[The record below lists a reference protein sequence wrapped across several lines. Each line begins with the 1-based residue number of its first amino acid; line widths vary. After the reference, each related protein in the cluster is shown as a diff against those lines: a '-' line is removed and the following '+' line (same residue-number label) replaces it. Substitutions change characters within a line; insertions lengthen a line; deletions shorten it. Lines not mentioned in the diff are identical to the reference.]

1 MKFPCHLS
9 DLFGN
14 DINCIMKKL
23 FSLEK
28 LTQGIRLSVSR
39 YPIAIIFAAIAA
51 VLLIFITQG
60 KGENSEAYLPYIFG
74 CCLGISLFF
83 SIHTT
88 AEHKNWSGPIK
99 GSMLLVGLGLIWLM
113 VNDINNQINSG
124 TDESLAI
131 QIFGYA
137 LLSHLLVAFLPFIGN
152 FKINAF
158 WQYNKSLFIRA
169 FTTVLYTGVLF
180 AGISGAILAVTELF
194 DVDFGAKIYA
204 YLWFIMAL
212 PMSVII
218 FCAGVPTDIDELE
231 SSTDLPNGLR
241 IFVQFILIPLVV
253 LYLLILYAYMGK
265 IIVQWSLPQGW
276 VTILI
281 MVFSVLGMLAMLLVH
296 PYQHQKE
303 NSWVKWYT
311 KGYYVAL
318 IPLLIL
324 QYVAIFTRIGDYG
337 FTAPRWAVLAIT
349 VWLTWIT
356 IYNVFFKGRNIVL
369 IPLTLFITAFLFL
382 LGPLSHKSISISSQ
396 TAKINRLL
404 TELKMV
410 KNGKLLVYKDNP
422 QTDSLMGEL
431 YSATRYLSR
440 NYQKTGLE
448 PYLHYP
454 TEAEIQKEF
463 TSNNVVTA
471 ELAPDTAATV
481 APVTVAQTKGTPH
494 VNESQALVES
504 AKKDSTVPDTVSAQN
519 MPVGEDINRERNLD
533 KYERRQ
539 AIRQILSNDLEKF
552 NIHSYD
558 NYRETATSTWF
569 EIESQVPQN
578 QIPAGNWTHYY
589 PMNEIYINENGY
601 ETTISSHSDL
611 VKIKRSDEAASGA
624 GVSNLILIVN
634 GEEIEIPIQN
644 AVTSAVVNR
653 MRSGESN
660 PQKLPNN
667 KLRFPF
673 KKNGKEGILLIQKIN
688 FEVAETTGVNPKNY
702 KMYTI
707 TGCIFMK

>member
-1 MKFPCHLS
+1 
-9 DLFGN
+9 
-14 DINCIMKKL
+14 MKKL

-28 LTQGIRLSVSR
+28 LTQGIRLSLTK
-39 YPIAIIFAAIAA
+39 YPISILFASIAAI
-51 VLLIFITQG
+51 LLINITAAEG
-60 KGENSEAYLPYIFG
+60 NDMEDLIPYIIG
-74 CCLGISLFF
+74 CAMGISLFF
-83 SIHTT
+83 AIHTSLENKT
-88 AEHKNWSGPIK
+88 GPGYVK
-99 GSMLLVGLGLIWLM
+99 GLVMVMGLGILWLI
-113 VNDINNQINSG
+113 VSDIKNQMDSG
-124 TDESLAI
+124 SDQSQAI
-131 QIFGYA
+131 QIFGYG
-137 LLSHLLVAFLPFIGN
+137 LLTHLVVAFLPFIGN

-180 AGISGAILAVTELF
+180 AGISGAILAITQLF
-194 DVDFGAKIYA
+194 DVDFGSKIYA

-212 PMSVII
+212 PMSVIV
-218 FCAGVPTDIDELE
+218 FCAGVPTDINELE
-231 SSTDLPNGLR
+231 SSTDLPKGLR

-318 IPLLIL
+318 LPLLIL

-356 IYNVFFKGRNIVL
+356 LYNVFFKGRNIVL

-422 QTDSLMGEL
+422 KTDSLMGEL
-431 YSATRYLSR
+431 YSATRYLNR

-448 PYLHYP
+448 PYLKYP
-454 TEAEIQKEF
+454 TEAEIQKQTYIEKAS
-463 TSNNVVTA
+463 TS
-471 ELAPDTAATV
+471 P
-481 APVTVAQTKGTPH
+481 
-494 VNESQALVES
+494 SS
-504 AKKDSTVPDTVSAQN
+504 A
-519 MPVGEDINRERNLD
+519 NRNRIMD
-533 KYERRQ
+533 RYDRRQ
-539 AIRQILSNDLEKF
+539 AIREILSNDLEKF

-558 NYRETATSTWF
+558 SDRETATSTWF
-569 EIESQVPQN
+569 EIESQIPQN

-589 PMNEIYINENGY
+589 PIEDIYMNEDY
-601 ETTISSHSDL
+601 ESTVSSRPDFI
-611 VKIKRSDEAASGA
+611 KIKRNKGA
-624 GVSNLILIVN
+624 TNGDVGSNVTLIVN
-634 GEEIEIPIQN
+634 GEEIEIPIQTALASDLKN
-644 AVTSAVVNR
+644 RRPSAEFNILKV
-653 MRSGESN
+653 
-660 PQKLPNN
+660 PNN
-667 KLRFPF
+667 KLLFPF
-673 KKNGKEGILLIQKIN
+673 KKNGQEGIFVVEKIN
-688 FEVAETTGVNPKNY
+688 YDVFETNGANPNNLKIDR
-702 KMYTI
+702 I

>member
-1 MKFPCHLS
+1 
-9 DLFGN
+9 
-14 DINCIMKKL
+14 MKKL

-28 LTQGIRLSVSR
+28 LTQGIRLSLTK
-39 YPIAIIFAAIAA
+39 YPISILFAAIAA
-51 VLLIFITQG
+51 MLLINITAA
-60 KGENSEAYLPYIFG
+60 KWNDMEDLFAYIIG
-74 CCLGISLFF
+74 CAMGISLFF
-83 SIHTT
+83 AIHT
-88 AEHKNWSGPIK
+88 ALQNKPWPGYVK
-99 GSMLLVGLGLIWLM
+99 GLVMVMGLGILWLI
-113 VNDINNQINSG
+113 VSDIKNQMDSG
-124 TDESLAI
+124 SDQSQAI
-131 QIFGYA
+131 QIFGYG
-137 LLSHLLVAFLPFIGN
+137 LLTHLVVAFLPFIGN

-180 AGISGAILAVTELF
+180 AGISGAILAITQLF
-194 DVDFGAKIYA
+194 DVDFGSKIYA
-204 YLWFIMAL
+204 YLWYIMAL

-218 FCAGVPTDIDELE
+218 FCAGVPTDINELE
-231 SSTDLPNGLR
+231 SSTDLPKGLR

-318 IPLLIL
+318 LPLLIL

-356 IYNVFFKGRNIVL
+356 LYNVFFKGRNIVL

-404 TELKMV
+404 TELNLV

-422 QTDSLMGEL
+422 KTDSLMGEL
-431 YSATRYLSR
+431 YSATRYLNR

-448 PYLHYP
+448 PYLKYP
-454 TEAEIQKEF
+454 TEAEIQKQTYIEKAS
-463 TSNNVVTA
+463 TS
-471 ELAPDTAATV
+471 
-481 APVTVAQTKGTPH
+481 
-494 VNESQALVES
+494 
-504 AKKDSTVPDTVSAQN
+504 
-519 MPVGEDINRERNLD
+519 LD
-533 KYERRQ
+533 KKRSQIMDKIDRRQ
-539 AIRQILSNDLEKF
+539 VIREILSNDLEKF

-558 NYRETATSTWF
+558 SDRETATSTWF
-569 EIESQVPQN
+569 EIESQIPQN
-578 QIPAGNWTHYY
+578 LIPAGNWTHYY
-589 PMNEIYINENGY
+589 PIEDIYMNEDY
-601 ETTISSHSDL
+601 ESTVSSRPDFI
-611 VKIKRSDEAASGA
+611 KIKRNKGA
-624 GVSNLILIVN
+624 TNGDLGSNVTLIVN

-644 AVTSAVVNR
+644 ALASDLKNR
-653 MRSGESN
+653 MRSAEFN
-660 PQKLPNN
+660 ILKVPNN
-667 KLRFPF
+667 KLLFPF
-673 KKNGKEGILLIQKIN
+673 KRNGQEGIFVVEKIN
-688 FEVAETTGVNPKNY
+688 YDVFETNGANPNNLKIDR
-702 KMYTI
+702 I

>member
-1 MKFPCHLS
+1 
-9 DLFGN
+9 
-14 DINCIMKKL
+14 MKKL

-28 LTQGIRLSVSR
+28 LTLGIRLSLTK
-39 YPIAIIFAAIAA
+39 YPISILFAAIAA
-51 VLLIFITQG
+51 MLLINITAA
-60 KGENSEAYLPYIFG
+60 KVIDMEDLFAYIIG
-74 CCLGISLFF
+74 CSMGISLFF
-83 SIHTT
+83 AIHTALENNT
-88 AEHKNWSGPIK
+88 WPGYAK
-99 GSMLLVGLGLIWLM
+99 GLVMLLGLGVLWLI
-113 VNDINNQINSG
+113 VTDIKNQMDFA
-124 TDESLAI
+124 TDESQAI
-131 QIFGYA
+131 QIFGYG
-137 LLSHLLVAFLPFIGN
+137 LLTHLVVAFLPFIGN

-180 AGISGAILAVTELF
+180 AGISGAILAITQLF
-194 DVDFGAKIYA
+194 DVDFGSKIYA
-204 YLWFIMAL
+204 YLWYIMAL

-218 FCAGVPTDIDELE
+218 FCAGVPTDINELE
-231 SSTDLPNGLR
+231 SSTDLPKGLR

-265 IIVQWSLPQGW
+265 IIIQWSLPQGW

-303 NSWVKWYT
+303 NGWVKWYT

-318 IPLLIL
+318 LPLLTL

-356 IYNVFFKGRNIVL
+356 LYNVFFRGRNIVL

-404 TELKMV
+404 TELNLV

-422 QTDSLMGEL
+422 KTDSLMGEL
-431 YSATRYLSR
+431 YSATRYLNR

-448 PYLHYP
+448 PYLKYP
-454 TEAEIQKEF
+454 TEAEIQKQTYIEKAS
-463 TSNNVVTA
+463 TS
-471 ELAPDTAATV
+471 
-481 APVTVAQTKGTPH
+481 
-494 VNESQALVES
+494 
-504 AKKDSTVPDTVSAQN
+504 
-519 MPVGEDINRERNLD
+519 LD
-533 KYERRQ
+533 KKRSQIMDKIDRRQ
-539 AIRQILSNDLEKF
+539 AIREILSNDLEKF

-558 NYRETATSTWF
+558 SDRETATSTWF
-569 EIESQVPQN
+569 EIESQIPQN
-578 QIPAGNWTHYY
+578 LIPAGNWTHYY
-589 PMNEIYINENGY
+589 PIEDIFMNEDYEN
-601 ETTISSHSDL
+601 TVSSRPDFI
-611 VKIKRSDEAASGA
+611 KIKRNKGA
-624 GVSNLILIVN
+624 TNGDVGSNVTLIVN

-644 AVTSAVVNR
+644 ALASDLKNR
-653 MRSGESN
+653 MRSAEFN
-660 PQKLPNN
+660 ILKVPNN
-667 KLRFPF
+667 KLLFPF
-673 KKNGKEGILLIQKIN
+673 KRNGQEGIFVVEKIN
-688 FEVAETTGVNPKNY
+688 YDVFETNGANPNNLKIDR
-702 KMYTI
+702 I

>member
-1 MKFPCHLS
+1 
-9 DLFGN
+9 
-14 DINCIMKKL
+14 MKKL

-28 LTQGIRLSVSR
+28 LTQGIRLSLTK
-39 YPIAIIFAAIAA
+39 YPISILFAALAA
-51 VLLIFITQG
+51 FLLIVVTAEDG
-60 KGENSEAYLPYIFG
+60 DGLEYLSPYIIG
-74 CCLGISLFF
+74 CSMGISLFF
-83 SIHTT
+83 AIHTALENKT
-88 AEHKNWSGPIK
+88 WPGYVK
-99 GSMLLVGLGLIWLM
+99 GLVMVMGLGILWLI
-113 VNDINNQINSG
+113 VSDIKNQMDSG
-124 TDESLAI
+124 SDQSKAI
-131 QIFGYA
+131 QIFGYG
-137 LLSHLLVAFLPFIGN
+137 LLTHLVVAFLPFIGN

-180 AGISGAILAVTELF
+180 AGISGAILAITQLF
-194 DVDFGAKIYA
+194 DVDFGSKIYA
-204 YLWFIMAL
+204 YLWYIMAL

-218 FCAGVPTDIDELE
+218 FCAGVPTDINELE
-231 SSTDLPNGLR
+231 SSTDLPKGLR

-318 IPLLIL
+318 LPLLIL

-356 IYNVFFKGRNIVL
+356 LYNVFFKGRNIVL

-404 TELKMV
+404 TELKLV

-422 QTDSLMGEL
+422 KTDSLMGEL
-431 YSATRYLSR
+431 YSATRYLNR

-448 PYLHYP
+448 PYLKYP
-454 TEAEIQKEF
+454 TEAEIQKQTYIEKAS
-463 TSNNVVTA
+463 TS
-471 ELAPDTAATV
+471 P
-481 APVTVAQTKGTPH
+481 
-494 VNESQALVES
+494 S
-504 AKKDSTVPDTVSAQN
+504 ST
-519 MPVGEDINRERNLD
+519 NRNRIMD
-533 KYERRQ
+533 RYDRRQ
-539 AIRQILSNDLEKF
+539 AIRQILSDDLEKF

-558 NYRETATSTWF
+558 SDRETATSTWF
-569 EIESQVPQN
+569 EIESQIPQN

-589 PMNEIYINENGY
+589 PIEDIYMNEDY
-601 ETTISSHSDL
+601 ESTVSSRPDFI
-611 VKIKRSDEAASGA
+611 KIKRNKGA
-624 GVSNLILIVN
+624 TNGDVGSNVTLIVN

-644 AVTSAVVNR
+644 ALASDLKNR
-653 MRSGESN
+653 MRSAEFN
-660 PQKLPNN
+660 ILKVPNDKL
-667 KLRFPF
+667 LFPF
-673 KKNGKEGILLIQKIN
+673 KKNGQEGIFVVEKIN
-688 FEVAETTGVNPKNY
+688 YDVFETNGANPNNLKIDR
-702 KMYTI
+702 I

>member
-1 MKFPCHLS
+1 
-9 DLFGN
+9 
-14 DINCIMKKL
+14 MKKL

-28 LTQGIRLSVSR
+28 LTLGIRLSLTK
-39 YPIAIIFAAIAA
+39 YPISILFAALAA
-51 VLLIFITQG
+51 FLLIVVTAEDG
-60 KGENSEAYLPYIFG
+60 DGLEYLSPYIIG
-74 CCLGISLFF
+74 CSMGISLFF
-83 SIHTT
+83 AIHTALENKT
-88 AEHKNWSGPIK
+88 WPGYVK
-99 GSMLLVGLGLIWLM
+99 GLVMVMGLGILWLI
-113 VNDINNQINSG
+113 VSDIKNQMDSG
-124 TDESLAI
+124 SDQSQAI
-131 QIFGYA
+131 QIFGYG
-137 LLSHLLVAFLPFIGN
+137 LLTHLVVAFLPFIGN

-180 AGISGAILAVTELF
+180 AGISGAILAITQLF
-194 DVDFGAKIYA
+194 DVDFGSKIYA
-204 YLWFIMAL
+204 YLWYIMAL

-218 FCAGVPTDIDELE
+218 FCAGVPTDINELE
-231 SSTDLPNGLR
+231 SSTDLPKGLR

-303 NSWVKWYT
+303 NGWVKWYT

-318 IPLLIL
+318 LPLLIL

-356 IYNVFFKGRNIVL
+356 LYNVFFKGRNIVL

-404 TELKMV
+404 TELNLV

-422 QTDSLMGEL
+422 KTDSLMGEL
-431 YSATRYLSR
+431 YSATRYLNR

-448 PYLHYP
+448 PYLKYP
-454 TEAEIQKEF
+454 TEAEIQKQTYIEKAS
-463 TSNNVVTA
+463 TS
-471 ELAPDTAATV
+471 
-481 APVTVAQTKGTPH
+481 
-494 VNESQALVES
+494 
-504 AKKDSTVPDTVSAQN
+504 
-519 MPVGEDINRERNLD
+519 LD
-533 KYERRQ
+533 KKRSQIMDKIDRRQ
-539 AIRQILSNDLEKF
+539 AIRQILSDDLEKF

-558 NYRETATSTWF
+558 SDRETATSTWF
-569 EIESQVPQN
+569 EIESQIPQN

-589 PMNEIYINENGY
+589 RMEELNINENNY
-601 ETTISSHSDL
+601 ETTVSSHSDL
-611 VKIKRSDEAASGA
+611 IKIKRNEGATSG
-624 GVSNLILIVN
+624 GLGSNVTLLVN

-644 AVTSAVVNR
+644 ALGSDLKKGSDPEEFSTR
-653 MRSGESN
+653 
-660 PQKLPNN
+660 KIPNN
-667 KLRFPF
+667 KLLFPF
-673 KKNGKEGILLIQKIN
+673 KKNGQEGIFVVEKIN
-688 FEVAETTGVNPKNY
+688 YDVLETNGANPNNLKIDR
-702 KMYTI
+702 I

>member
-1 MKFPCHLS
+1 
-9 DLFGN
+9 
-14 DINCIMKKL
+14 MKKL

-28 LTQGIRLSVSR
+28 LTQGIRLSLTK
-39 YPIAIIFAAIAA
+39 YPISILFAAIAA
-51 VLLIFITQG
+51 MLLIVITAA
-60 KGENSEAYLPYIFG
+60 KWNDMEDLFAYIIG
-74 CCLGISLFF
+74 CAMGISLFF
-83 SIHTT
+83 AIHTSLENKT
-88 AEHKNWSGPIK
+88 WPGYVK
-99 GSMLLVGLGLIWLM
+99 GLVMVMGLGILWLI
-113 VNDINNQINSG
+113 VSDIKNQMDSG
-124 TDESLAI
+124 SDQSQAI
-131 QIFGYA
+131 QIFGYG
-137 LLSHLLVAFLPFIGN
+137 LLTHLVVAFLPFIGN

-180 AGISGAILAVTELF
+180 AGISGAILAITQLF
-194 DVDFGAKIYA
+194 DVDFGSKIYA
-204 YLWFIMAL
+204 YLWYIMAL

-218 FCAGVPTDIDELE
+218 FCAGVPTDINELE
-231 SSTDLPNGLR
+231 SSTDLPKGLR

-303 NSWVKWYT
+303 NGWVKWYT
-311 KGYYVAL
+311 KGYYIAL
-318 IPLLIL
+318 LPLLIL

-356 IYNVFFKGRNIVL
+356 LYNVFFKGRNIVL

-404 TELKMV
+404 TELKLV
-410 KNGKLLVYKDNP
+410 KTGKLLVYKDNP
-422 QTDSLMGEL
+422 KTDSLMGEL
-431 YSATRYLSR
+431 YSATRYLNR

-448 PYLHYP
+448 PYLKYP
-454 TEAEIQKEF
+454 TEAEIQKQTYIEKAS
-463 TSNNVVTA
+463 TS
-471 ELAPDTAATV
+471 P
-481 APVTVAQTKGTPH
+481 G
-494 VNESQALVES
+494 
-504 AKKDSTVPDTVSAQN
+504 ST
-519 MPVGEDINRERNLD
+519 NRNQIMDRYD
-533 KYERRQ
+533 RRQ
-539 AIRQILSNDLEKF
+539 DIRQILSDDLEKF

-558 NYRETATSTWF
+558 SDRETATSTWF
-569 EIESQVPQN
+569 EIESQIPQN
-578 QIPAGNWTHYY
+578 LIPAGNWTHYY
-589 PMNEIYINENGY
+589 PIEDIYMNEDY
-601 ETTISSHSDL
+601 ESTVSSRPDFI
-611 VKIKRSDEAASGA
+611 KIKRNKGA
-624 GVSNLILIVN
+624 TNGDVGSNVTLIVN

-644 AVTSAVVNR
+644 ALASDLKNR
-653 MRSGESN
+653 MRSAEFN
-660 PQKLPNN
+660 ILKVPNN

-673 KKNGKEGILLIQKIN
+673 KKNGQEGIFVVEKIN
-688 FEVAETTGVNPKNY
+688 YDVFETNGANPNNLQIDR
-702 KMYTI
+702 I

>member
-1 MKFPCHLS
+1 
-9 DLFGN
+9 
-14 DINCIMKKL
+14 MKKL

-28 LTQGIRLSVSR
+28 LTQGIRLSLTK
-39 YPIAIIFAAIAA
+39 YPISILFAAIAA
-51 VLLIFITQG
+51 MLLIVITKTEG
-60 KGENSEAYLPYIFG
+60 NAMEDLIPYIIG
-74 CCLGISLFF
+74 CAMGISLFF
-83 SIHTT
+83 AIHTALENKT
-88 AEHKNWSGPIK
+88 WPGYIK
-99 GSMLLVGLGLIWLM
+99 GLLMLLGLGILWLI
-113 VNDINNQINSG
+113 VTDIKNQMDFA
-124 TDESLAI
+124 TDESQAI
-131 QIFGYA
+131 QIFGYG
-137 LLSHLLVAFLPFIGN
+137 LLTHLVVAFLPFIGN

-180 AGISGAILAVTELF
+180 AGISGAILAITQLF
-194 DVDFGAKIYA
+194 DVDFGSKIYA

-212 PMSVII
+212 PMSVIV
-218 FCAGVPTDIDELE
+218 FCAGVPTDINELE
-231 SSTDLPNGLR
+231 SSTDLPKGLR

-318 IPLLIL
+318 LPLLIL

-356 IYNVFFKGRNIVL
+356 LYNVFFKGRNIVL

-396 TAKINRLL
+396 TVKINRLL

-422 QTDSLMGEL
+422 KTDSLMGEL
-431 YSATRYLSR
+431 YSATRYLNR

-448 PYLHYP
+448 PYLKYP
-454 TEAEIQKEF
+454 TEAEIQKQTYIEKAS
-463 TSNNVVTA
+463 TS
-471 ELAPDTAATV
+471 P
-481 APVTVAQTKGTPH
+481 
-494 VNESQALVES
+494 SS
-504 AKKDSTVPDTVSAQN
+504 A
-519 MPVGEDINRERNLD
+519 NRNRIMD
-533 KYERRQ
+533 RYDRRQ
-539 AIRQILSNDLEKF
+539 AIREILSNDLEKF

-558 NYRETATSTWF
+558 SDRETATSTWF
-569 EIESQVPQN
+569 EIESQIPQN

-589 PMNEIYINENGY
+589 PIEDIYINEDY
-601 ETTISSHSDL
+601 ESTVSSRPDFI
-611 VKIKRSDEAASGA
+611 KIKRNKGA
-624 GVSNLILIVN
+624 TNGDVGSNVTLIVN

-644 AVTSAVVNR
+644 ALASDLKNRRPSAEFNILKV
-653 MRSGESN
+653 
-660 PQKLPNN
+660 PNN
-667 KLRFPF
+667 KLLFPF
-673 KKNGKEGILLIQKIN
+673 KKNGQEGIFVVEKIN
-688 FEVAETTGVNPKNY
+688 YDVFETNGANPNNLKIDR
-702 KMYTI
+702 I

>member
-1 MKFPCHLS
+1 
-9 DLFGN
+9 
-14 DINCIMKKL
+14 MKKL

-28 LTQGIRLSVSR
+28 LTQGIRLSLTK
-39 YPIAIIFAAIAA
+39 YPISILFAAIAA
-51 VLLIFITQG
+51 FLLIVVTAEDG
-60 KGENSEAYLPYIFG
+60 DGLEYLSPYIIG
-74 CCLGISLFF
+74 CSMGISLFF
-83 SIHTT
+83 AIHTALENNT
-88 AEHKNWSGPIK
+88 WPGYAK
-99 GSMLLVGLGLIWLM
+99 GLVMLLGLGVLWLI
-113 VNDINNQINSG
+113 VTDIKNQMDFA
-124 TDESLAI
+124 TDESQAI
-131 QIFGYA
+131 QIFGYG
-137 LLSHLLVAFLPFIGN
+137 LLTHLVVAFLPFIGN

-180 AGISGAILAVTELF
+180 AGLSGAILAITQLF
-194 DVDFGAKIYA
+194 DVDFGSKIYA
-204 YLWFIMAL
+204 YLWYIMAL

-218 FCAGVPTDIDELE
+218 FCAGVPTDINELE
-231 SSTDLPNGLR
+231 SSTDLPKGLR

-265 IIVQWSLPQGW
+265 IIIQWSLPQGW

-296 PYQHQKE
+296 PYQNQKE

-318 IPLLIL
+318 LPLLIL

-356 IYNVFFKGRNIVL
+356 LYNVFFKGRNIVL

-404 TELKMV
+404 TELKLV

-422 QTDSLMGEL
+422 KTDSLMGEL
-431 YSATRYLSR
+431 YSATRYLNR

-448 PYLHYP
+448 PYLKYP
-454 TEAEIQKEF
+454 TEAEIQKQTYIEKAS
-463 TSNNVVTA
+463 TS
-471 ELAPDTAATV
+471 LD
-481 APVTVAQTKGTPH
+481 KKR
-494 VNESQALVES
+494 SQIMD
-504 AKKDSTVPDTVSAQN
+504 K
-519 MPVGEDINRERNLD
+519 INR
-533 KYERRQ
+533 RQ
-539 AIRQILSNDLEKF
+539 DIREILSNDLEKF

-558 NYRETATSTWF
+558 SDRETATSTWF
-569 EIESQVPQN
+569 EIESQIPQN
-578 QIPAGNWTHYY
+578 LIPAGNWTHYY
-589 PMNEIYINENGY
+589 PIEDIYMNEDY
-601 ETTISSHSDL
+601 ESTVSSRPDFI
-611 VKIKRSDEAASGA
+611 KIKRNKGA
-624 GVSNLILIVN
+624 TNGDLGSNVTLIVN

-644 AVTSAVVNR
+644 ALASDLKNR
-653 MRSGESN
+653 MRSAEFN
-660 PQKLPNN
+660 ILKVPNN
-667 KLRFPF
+667 KLLFPF
-673 KKNGKEGILLIQKIN
+673 KRNGQEGIFVVEKIN
-688 FEVAETTGVNPKNY
+688 YDVFETNGANPNNLKIDR
-702 KMYTI
+702 I

>member
-1 MKFPCHLS
+1 
-9 DLFGN
+9 
-14 DINCIMKKL
+14 MKKL

-28 LTQGIRLSVSR
+28 LTQGIRLSLTK
-39 YPIAIIFAAIAA
+39 YPISILFAAIAA
-51 VLLIFITQG
+51 MLLIVITKTEG
-60 KGENSEAYLPYIFG
+60 NDMEDLVPCIIG
-74 CCLGISLFF
+74 CAMGISLFF
-83 SIHTT
+83 AIHTALENKT
-88 AEHKNWSGPIK
+88 WPGYVK
-99 GSMLLVGLGLIWLM
+99 GLVMVMGLGILWLI
-113 VNDINNQINSG
+113 VADIQNQMDSG
-124 TDESLAI
+124 SDQSQAI
-131 QIFGYA
+131 QIFGYG
-137 LLSHLLVAFLPFIGN
+137 LLTHLVVAFLPFIGN

-180 AGISGAILAVTELF
+180 AGISGAILAITQLF
-194 DVDFGAKIYA
+194 DVDFGSKIYA
-204 YLWFIMAL
+204 YLWYIMAL

-218 FCAGVPTDIDELE
+218 FCAGVPTDINELE
-231 SSTDLPNGLR
+231 SSTDLPKGLR

-303 NSWVKWYT
+303 NGWVKWYT

-318 IPLLIL
+318 LPLLIL

-356 IYNVFFKGRNIVL
+356 LYNVFFKGRNIVL

-396 TAKINRLL
+396 TVKINRLL

-422 QTDSLMGEL
+422 KTDSLMGEL
-431 YSATRYLSR
+431 YSATRYLNR

-448 PYLHYP
+448 PYLKYP
-454 TEAEIQKEF
+454 TEAEIQKQ
-463 TSNNVVTA
+463 TLIDLNY
-471 ELAPDTAATV
+471 AAT
-481 APVTVAQTKGTPH
+481 GTSE
-494 VNESQALVES
+494 ESR
-504 AKKDSTVPDTVSAQN
+504 K
-519 MPVGEDINRERNLD
+519 NRNRIMD
-533 KYERRQ
+533 RYDRRQ
-539 AIRQILSNDLEKF
+539 AIRQILSDDLEKF

-558 NYRETATSTWF
+558 SDQETATSTWI
-569 EIESQVPQN
+569 EVESQTPQN

-589 PMNEIYINENGY
+589 PIEDIIYLNEDY
-601 ETTISSHSDL
+601 ESTVSSRPDFI
-611 VKIKRSDEAASGA
+611 KIKRNEGATSG
-624 GVSNLILIVN
+624 GLGSNVTLLVN
-634 GEEIEIPIQN
+634 GVEIEIPIQN
-644 AVTSAVVNR
+644 ALGSDLKKG
-653 MRSGESN
+653 SGPEEFSTR
-660 PQKLPNN
+660 KVPND

-673 KKNGKEGILLIQKIN
+673 KKNGQEGIFVVEKIN
-688 FEVAETTGVNPKNY
+688 YDVLETNGANPNNLKIDR
-702 KMYTI
+702 I

>member
-1 MKFPCHLS
+1 
-9 DLFGN
+9 
-14 DINCIMKKL
+14 MKKL

-28 LTQGIRLSVSR
+28 LTQGIRLSLTK
-39 YPIAIIFAAIAA
+39 YPISILFAAIAA
-51 VLLIFITQG
+51 MLLIVITAAQG
-60 KGENSEAYLPYIFG
+60 NDMEDIFAYIIG
-74 CCLGISLFF
+74 CGMGISLFF
-83 SIHTT
+83 AIHTALENKT
-88 AEHKNWSGPIK
+88 WPGYVK
-99 GSMLLVGLGLIWLM
+99 GLVMVMGLGILWLI
-113 VNDINNQINSG
+113 VSDIKNQMDSG
-124 TDESLAI
+124 SDQSQAI
-131 QIFGYA
+131 QIFGYG
-137 LLSHLLVAFLPFIGN
+137 LLTHLVVAFLPFIGN

-180 AGISGAILAVTELF
+180 AGISGAILAITQLF
-194 DVDFGAKIYA
+194 DVDFGSKIYA

-218 FCAGVPTDIDELE
+218 FCAGVPTDINELE
-231 SSTDLPNGLR
+231 SSTDLPKGLR

-296 PYQHQKE
+296 PYQNQKE

-318 IPLLIL
+318 LPLMIL

-349 VWLTWIT
+349 FWLTWIT
-356 IYNVFFKGRNIVL
+356 LYNVFFKGRNIVL

-404 TELKMV
+404 TELKLV

-422 QTDSLMGEL
+422 KTDSLMGEL
-431 YSATRYLSR
+431 YSATRYLNR

-448 PYLHYP
+448 PYLKYP
-454 TEAEIQKEF
+454 TEAEIQKQTYIEKAS
-463 TSNNVVTA
+463 TS
-471 ELAPDTAATV
+471 P
-481 APVTVAQTKGTPH
+481 G
-494 VNESQALVES
+494 
-504 AKKDSTVPDTVSAQN
+504 ST
-519 MPVGEDINRERNLD
+519 NRNQIMDRYN
-533 KYERRQ
+533 RRQ
-539 AIRQILSNDLEKF
+539 DIRQILSDDLEKF

-558 NYRETATSTWF
+558 SDRETATSTWF
-569 EIESQVPQN
+569 EIESQIPQN
-578 QIPAGNWTHYY
+578 LIPAGNWTHYY
-589 PMNEIYINENGY
+589 PIEDIYMNEDY
-601 ETTISSHSDL
+601 ESTVSSRPDFI
-611 VKIKRSDEAASGA
+611 KIKRNKGA
-624 GVSNLILIVN
+624 TNGDVGSNVTLIVN

-644 AVTSAVVNR
+644 ALASDLKNR
-653 MRSGESN
+653 MRSAEFN
-660 PQKLPNN
+660 ILKVPNN
-667 KLRFPF
+667 KLLFPF
-673 KKNGKEGILLIQKIN
+673 KKNGQEGIFVVEKIN
-688 FEVAETTGVNPKNY
+688 YDVFETNGANPNNLKIDR
-702 KMYTI
+702 I

>member
-1 MKFPCHLS
+1 
-9 DLFGN
+9 
-14 DINCIMKKL
+14 MKKL

-28 LTQGIRLSVSR
+28 LTQGIRLSLTK
-39 YPIAIIFAAIAA
+39 YPISILFAAIAA
-51 VLLIFITQG
+51 MLLINITAAEG
-60 KGENSEAYLPYIFG
+60 NDMDDLFAYIIG
-74 CCLGISLFF
+74 CAMGISLFF
-83 SIHTT
+83 AIHTSLENKT
-88 AEHKNWSGPIK
+88 WPGYVK
-99 GSMLLVGLGLIWLM
+99 GLVMVMGLGILWLI
-113 VNDINNQINSG
+113 VSDIKNQMDSG
-124 TDESLAI
+124 SDQSQAI
-131 QIFGYA
+131 QIFGYG
-137 LLSHLLVAFLPFIGN
+137 LLTHLVVAFLPFIGN

-180 AGISGAILAVTELF
+180 AGISGAILAITQLF
-194 DVDFGAKIYA
+194 DVDFGSKIYA
-204 YLWFIMAL
+204 YLWYIMAL

-218 FCAGVPTDIDELE
+218 FCAGVPTDINELE
-231 SSTDLPNGLR
+231 SSTDLPKGLR

-303 NSWVKWYT
+303 NGWVKWYT

-318 IPLLIL
+318 LPLLIL

-356 IYNVFFKGRNIVL
+356 LYNVFFKGRNIVL

-404 TELKMV
+404 TELKLV

-422 QTDSLMGEL
+422 KTDSLMGEL
-431 YSATRYLSR
+431 YSATRYLNR

-448 PYLHYP
+448 PYLKYP
-454 TEAEIQKEF
+454 TEAEIQKQTYIEKAS
-463 TSNNVVTA
+463 TS
-471 ELAPDTAATV
+471 P
-481 APVTVAQTKGTPH
+481 G
-494 VNESQALVES
+494 
-504 AKKDSTVPDTVSAQN
+504 ST
-519 MPVGEDINRERNLD
+519 NRNQIMDRYD
-533 KYERRQ
+533 RRQ
-539 AIRQILSNDLEKF
+539 DIRQILSDDLEKF

-558 NYRETATSTWF
+558 SDRETATSTWF
-569 EIESQVPQN
+569 EIESQIPQN

-589 PMNEIYINENGY
+589 PIEDIYMNEDY
-601 ETTISSHSDL
+601 ESTVSSRPDFI
-611 VKIKRSDEAASGA
+611 KIKRNKGA
-624 GVSNLILIVN
+624 TNGDVGSNVTLIVN

-644 AVTSAVVNR
+644 ALASDLKNR
-653 MRSGESN
+653 MRSAEFN
-660 PQKLPNN
+660 ILKVPNN
-667 KLRFPF
+667 KLLFPF
-673 KKNGKEGILLIQKIN
+673 KKNGQEGIFVVEKIN
-688 FEVAETTGVNPKNY
+688 YDVFETNGANPNNLKIDR
-702 KMYTI
+702 I

>member
-1 MKFPCHLS
+1 
-9 DLFGN
+9 
-14 DINCIMKKL
+14 MKKL

-28 LTQGIRLSVSR
+28 LTEGIRLSLAK
-39 YPIAIIFAAIAA
+39 YPISILFAAIAA
-51 VLLIFITQG
+51 MLLITTFNAADQNDTEDLI
-60 KGENSEAYLPYIFG
+60 PYIIG
-74 CCLGISLFF
+74 CAMGISLFF
-83 SIHTT
+83 AIHTSLENKT
-88 AEHKNWSGPIK
+88 WPGYVK
-99 GSMLLVGLGLIWLM
+99 GLVMVMGLGILWLI
-113 VNDINNQINSG
+113 VADIKNQMDSG
-124 TDESLAI
+124 SDQSQAI
-131 QIFGYA
+131 QIFGYG
-137 LLSHLLVAFLPFIGN
+137 LLTHLVVAFLPFIGN

-169 FTTVLYTGVLF
+169 FTTVLYTGVLY
-180 AGISGAILAVTELF
+180 AGISGAILAISELF
-194 DVDFGAKIYA
+194 DVNFSSNIYA
-204 YLWFIMAL
+204 NLWFIMAL

-218 FCAGVPTDIDELE
+218 FCAGVPNDINELE
-231 SSTDLPNGLR
+231 SSTDLPKGLR

-318 IPLLIL
+318 LPLLIL

-356 IYNVFFKGRNIVL
+356 LYNVFFKGRNIVL
-369 IPLTLFITAFLFL
+369 IPLTLFITAFLYL

-404 TELKMV
+404 TELKLV

-422 QTDSLMGEL
+422 KTDSLMGEL
-431 YSATRYLSR
+431 YSATRYLNR

-448 PYLHYP
+448 PYLKYP
-454 TEAEIQKEF
+454 TEAEIQKQTYIDKASTGIGNMSRRGF
-463 TSNNVVTA
+463 T
-471 ELAPDTAATV
+471 E
-481 APVTVAQTKGTPH
+481 
-494 VNESQALVES
+494 
-504 AKKDSTVPDTVSAQN
+504 
-519 MPVGEDINRERNLD
+519 
-533 KYERRQ
+533 KYDQRQ
-539 AIRQILSNDLEKF
+539 AIRQILSDDLEKF

-558 NYRETATSTWF
+558 NGRVTATSAWI
-569 EIESQVPQN
+569 EIESQTPQN
-578 QIPAGNWTHYY
+578 QIPVGNWTHYFR
-589 PMNEIYINENGY
+589 MEDLYINENNY
-601 ETTISSHSDL
+601 ETTVSSHSDL
-611 VKIKRSDEAASGA
+611 IKIKRNEGATSG
-624 GVSNLILIVN
+624 GVGSNVTLIVN
-634 GEEIEIPIQN
+634 GVEIEIPIQN
-644 AVTSAVVNR
+644 ALGSDLKKG
-653 MRSGESN
+653 SGPEAFSTR
-660 PQKLPNN
+660 KVPND

-673 KKNGKEGILLIQKIN
+673 KKNGQEGILVIEKIN
-688 FEVAETTGVNPKNY
+688 YDGLEQSAANPNNY
-702 KMYTI
+702 QIVRI

>member
-1 MKFPCHLS
+1 
-9 DLFGN
+9 
-14 DINCIMKKL
+14 MKKL

-28 LTQGIRLSVSR
+28 LTLGIRLSLTK
-39 YPIAIIFAAIAA
+39 YPISILFAAIAA
-51 VLLIFITQG
+51 MLLINITAA
-60 KGENSEAYLPYIFG
+60 KVIDMEDLFAYIIG
-74 CCLGISLFF
+74 CAMGISLFF
-83 SIHTT
+83 AIHT
-88 AEHKNWSGPIK
+88 ALQNKPWPGYVK
-99 GSMLLVGLGLIWLM
+99 GLVMVMGLGILWLI
-113 VNDINNQINSG
+113 VSDIKNQMDSG
-124 TDESLAI
+124 SDQSQAI
-131 QIFGYA
+131 QIFGYG
-137 LLSHLLVAFLPFIGN
+137 LLTHLVVAFLPFIGN

-180 AGISGAILAVTELF
+180 AGISGAILAITQLF
-194 DVDFGAKIYA
+194 DVDFGSKIYA
-204 YLWFIMAL
+204 YLWYIMAL

-218 FCAGVPTDIDELE
+218 FCAGVPTDINELE
-231 SSTDLPNGLR
+231 SSTDLPKGLR

-318 IPLLIL
+318 LPLLIL

-356 IYNVFFKGRNIVL
+356 LYNVFFKGRNIVL
-369 IPLTLFITAFLFL
+369 IPLTLFITAFIFL

-404 TELKMV
+404 TELNLV

-422 QTDSLMGEL
+422 KTDSLMGEL
-431 YSATRYLSR
+431 YSATRYLNR

-448 PYLHYP
+448 PYLKYP
-454 TEAEIQKEF
+454 TEAEIQKQTYIEKAS
-463 TSNNVVTA
+463 TS
-471 ELAPDTAATV
+471 
-481 APVTVAQTKGTPH
+481 
-494 VNESQALVES
+494 
-504 AKKDSTVPDTVSAQN
+504 
-519 MPVGEDINRERNLD
+519 LD
-533 KYERRQ
+533 KKRSQIMDKIDRRQ
-539 AIRQILSNDLEKF
+539 DIREILSNDLEKF

-558 NYRETATSTWF
+558 SDRETATSTWF
-569 EIESQVPQN
+569 EIESQIPQN

-589 PMNEIYINENGY
+589 PIEDIYMNEDY
-601 ETTISSHSDL
+601 ESTVSSRPDFI
-611 VKIKRSDEAASGA
+611 KIKRNKGTTNGDLG
-624 GVSNLILIVN
+624 SNVTLIVN

-644 AVTSAVVNR
+644 ALASDLKNR
-653 MRSGESN
+653 MRSAEFN
-660 PQKLPNN
+660 ILKVPNN
-667 KLRFPF
+667 KLLFPF
-673 KKNGKEGILLIQKIN
+673 KRNGQEGIFVVEKIN
-688 FEVAETTGVNPKNY
+688 YDVFETNGANPNNLKIDR
-702 KMYTI
+702 I

>member
-1 MKFPCHLS
+1 
-9 DLFGN
+9 
-14 DINCIMKKL
+14 MKKL

-28 LTQGIRLSVSR
+28 LTQGIRLSLTK
-39 YPIAIIFAAIAA
+39 YPISILFAAIAA
-51 VLLIFITQG
+51 MLLIVITAADG
-60 KGENSEAYLPYIFG
+60 NDIEDLIPYIIG
-74 CCLGISLFF
+74 CAMGISLFF
-83 SIHTT
+83 AIHT
-88 AEHKNWSGPIK
+88 ALENKSWPGYVK
-99 GSMLLVGLGLIWLM
+99 GLVMVMGLGILWLIIS
-113 VNDINNQINSG
+113 DIKNQLDFA
-124 TDESLAI
+124 TDESQAI
-131 QIFGYA
+131 QIFGYG
-137 LLSHLLVAFLPFIGN
+137 LLTHLVVAFLPFIGN

-169 FTTVLYTGVLF
+169 YTTVLYTGVLF
-180 AGISGAILAVTELF
+180 AGLSGAILAITQLF
-194 DVDFGAKIYA
+194 DVDFGSKIYA

-218 FCAGVPTDIDELE
+218 FCAGVPTDINELE
-231 SSTDLPNGLR
+231 SSTDLPKGLR

-303 NSWVKWYT
+303 NGWVKWYT

-318 IPLLIL
+318 LPLLIL

-356 IYNVFFKGRNIVL
+356 LYNVFFKGRNIVL

-396 TAKINRLL
+396 TVKINRLL

-422 QTDSLMGEL
+422 KTDSLMGEL
-431 YSATRYLSR
+431 YSATRYLNR

-448 PYLHYP
+448 PYLKYP
-454 TEAEIQKEF
+454 TEAEIQKQTYIEKASTSVGNMNRRGF
-463 TSNNVVTA
+463 T
-471 ELAPDTAATV
+471 E
-481 APVTVAQTKGTPH
+481 
-494 VNESQALVES
+494 
-504 AKKDSTVPDTVSAQN
+504 
-519 MPVGEDINRERNLD
+519 
-533 KYERRQ
+533 KYDQRQ
-539 AIRQILSNDLEKF
+539 AIRQILSDDLEKF

-558 NYRETATSTWF
+558 SDRETATSTWF
-569 EIESQVPQN
+569 EIESQIPQSL
-578 QIPAGNWTHYY
+578 IPAGNWTHYY
-589 PMNEIYINENGY
+589 PIEDIYMNEDY
-601 ETTISSHSDL
+601 ESTVSSRPDFI
-611 VKIKRSDEAASGA
+611 KIKRNKGA
-624 GVSNLILIVN
+624 TNGDVGSNVTLIVN

-644 AVTSAVVNR
+644 ALASDLKNR
-653 MRSGESN
+653 MRSAEFN
-660 PQKLPNN
+660 ILKVPNN
-667 KLRFPF
+667 KLLFPF
-673 KKNGKEGILLIQKIN
+673 KKNGQEGIFVVEKIN
-688 FEVAETTGVNPKNY
+688 YDVFETNGANPNNLKIDR
-702 KMYTI
+702 I

>member
-1 MKFPCHLS
+1 
-9 DLFGN
+9 
-14 DINCIMKKL
+14 MKKL

-28 LTQGIRLSVSR
+28 LTQGIRLSLTK
-39 YPIAIIFAAIAA
+39 YPISILFAAIAA
-51 VLLIFITQG
+51 MLLIVITAAQG
-60 KGENSEAYLPYIFG
+60 NDMEDIFAYIIG
-74 CCLGISLFF
+74 CGMGISLFF
-83 SIHTT
+83 AIHTALENKT
-88 AEHKNWSGPIK
+88 WPGYVK
-99 GSMLLVGLGLIWLM
+99 GLVMVMGLGILWLI
-113 VNDINNQINSG
+113 VSDIKNQMDSG
-124 TDESLAI
+124 SDQSQAI
-131 QIFGYA
+131 QIFGYG
-137 LLSHLLVAFLPFIGN
+137 LLTHLVVAFLPFIGN

-180 AGISGAILAVTELF
+180 AGISGAILAITQLF
-194 DVDFGAKIYA
+194 DVDFGSKIYA

-218 FCAGVPTDIDELE
+218 FCAGVPTDINELE
-231 SSTDLPNGLR
+231 SSTDLPKGLR

-296 PYQHQKE
+296 PYQNQKE

-318 IPLLIL
+318 LPLLIL
-324 QYVAIFTRIGDYG
+324 QDVAIFTRIGDYG

-349 VWLTWIT
+349 FWLTWIT
-356 IYNVFFKGRNIVL
+356 LYNVFFKGRNIVL

-404 TELKMV
+404 TELKLV

-422 QTDSLMGEL
+422 KTDSLMGEL
-431 YSATRYLSR
+431 YSATRYLNR

-448 PYLHYP
+448 PYLKYP
-454 TEAEIQKEF
+454 TEAEIQKQTYIEKAS
-463 TSNNVVTA
+463 TS
-471 ELAPDTAATV
+471 P
-481 APVTVAQTKGTPH
+481 G
-494 VNESQALVES
+494 
-504 AKKDSTVPDTVSAQN
+504 ST
-519 MPVGEDINRERNLD
+519 NRNQIMDRYN
-533 KYERRQ
+533 RRQ
-539 AIRQILSNDLEKF
+539 DIRQILSDDLEKF

-558 NYRETATSTWF
+558 SDRETATSTWF
-569 EIESQVPQN
+569 EIESQIPQN
-578 QIPAGNWTHYY
+578 LIPAGNWTHYY
-589 PMNEIYINENGY
+589 PIEDIYMNEDY
-601 ETTISSHSDL
+601 ESTVSSRPDFI
-611 VKIKRSDEAASGA
+611 KIKRNKGA
-624 GVSNLILIVN
+624 TNGDVGSNVTLIVN

-644 AVTSAVVNR
+644 ALASDLKNR
-653 MRSGESN
+653 MRSAEFN
-660 PQKLPNN
+660 ILKVPNN
-667 KLRFPF
+667 KLLFPF
-673 KKNGKEGILLIQKIN
+673 KKNGQEGIFVVEKIN
-688 FEVAETTGVNPKNY
+688 YDVFETNGANPNNLKIDR
-702 KMYTI
+702 I

>member
-1 MKFPCHLS
+1 
-9 DLFGN
+9 
-14 DINCIMKKL
+14 MKKL

-28 LTQGIRLSVSR
+28 LTQGIRLSLTK
-39 YPIAIIFAAIAA
+39 YPISILFAAIAA
-51 VLLIFITQG
+51 MLLIVITKTEG
-60 KGENSEAYLPYIFG
+60 NVMEDLTPYIIG
-74 CCLGISLFF
+74 CAMGISLFF
-83 SIHTT
+83 AIHTSLENKT
-88 AEHKNWSGPIK
+88 WPGYVK
-99 GSMLLVGLGLIWLM
+99 GLVMVMGLGILWLI
-113 VNDINNQINSG
+113 VSDIKNQMDSG
-124 TDESLAI
+124 SDQSQAI
-131 QIFGYA
+131 QIFGYG
-137 LLSHLLVAFLPFIGN
+137 LLTHLVVAFLPFIGN

-180 AGISGAILAVTELF
+180 AGISGAILAITQLF
-194 DVDFGAKIYA
+194 DVDFGSKIYA
-204 YLWFIMAL
+204 YLWYIMAL

-218 FCAGVPTDIDELE
+218 FCAGVPTDINELE
-231 SSTDLPNGLR
+231 SSTDLPKGLR

-281 MVFSVLGMLAMLLVH
+281 MVFSVLGMLAMLLVY

-318 IPLLIL
+318 LPLLIL

-356 IYNVFFKGRNIVL
+356 LYNVFFKGRNIVL

-422 QTDSLMGEL
+422 KTDSLMGEL
-431 YSATRYLSR
+431 YSATRYLNR

-448 PYLHYP
+448 PYLTYP
-454 TEAEIQKEF
+454 TEAEIQK
-463 TSNNVVTA
+463 
-471 ELAPDTAATV
+471 
-481 APVTVAQTKGTPH
+481 QTYIEK
-494 VNESQALVES
+494 A
-504 AKKDSTVPDTVSAQN
+504 STNPSST
-519 MPVGEDINRERNLD
+519 NRNRILD

-539 AIRQILSNDLEKF
+539 AIREILSNDLEKF

-558 NYRETATSTWF
+558 SDRETATSTWF
-569 EIESQVPQN
+569 EIESQIPQN

-589 PMNEIYINENGY
+589 PIEDNIYMNEDY
-601 ETTISSHSDL
+601 ESTVSSRPDFI
-611 VKIKRSDEAASGA
+611 KIKRNKGA
-624 GVSNLILIVN
+624 TNGDVGSNVTLIVN

-644 AVTSAVVNR
+644 ALASDLKNR
-653 MRSGESN
+653 MRSAEFN
-660 PQKLPNN
+660 ILKVPNN
-667 KLRFPF
+667 KLLFPF
-673 KKNGKEGILLIQKIN
+673 KKNGQEGIFVVEKIN
-688 FEVAETTGVNPKNY
+688 YDVFETNGANPNNLKIDR
-702 KMYTI
+702 I

>member
-1 MKFPCHLS
+1 
-9 DLFGN
+9 
-14 DINCIMKKL
+14 MKKL

-28 LTQGIRLSVSR
+28 LTQGIRLSLTK
-39 YPIAIIFAAIAA
+39 YPISILFAAIAA
-51 VLLIFITQG
+51 MLLINITAA
-60 KGENSEAYLPYIFG
+60 KWNDMEDLFAYIIG
-74 CCLGISLFF
+74 CAMGISLFF
-83 SIHTT
+83 AIHTSLENKT
-88 AEHKNWSGPIK
+88 WPGYVK
-99 GSMLLVGLGLIWLM
+99 GLVMVMGLGILWLI
-113 VNDINNQINSG
+113 VSDIKNQMDSG
-124 TDESLAI
+124 SDQSQAI
-131 QIFGYA
+131 QIFGYG
-137 LLSHLLVAFLPFIGN
+137 LLTHLVVAFLPFIGN

-180 AGISGAILAVTELF
+180 AGISGAILAITQLF
-194 DVDFGAKIYA
+194 DVDFGSKIYA
-204 YLWFIMAL
+204 YLWYIMAL

-218 FCAGVPTDIDELE
+218 FCAGVPTDINELE
-231 SSTDLPNGLR
+231 SSTDLPKGLR

-303 NSWVKWYT
+303 NGWVKWYT
-311 KGYYVAL
+311 KGYYIAL
-318 IPLLIL
+318 LPLLIL

-356 IYNVFFKGRNIVL
+356 LYNVFFKGRNIVL

-404 TELKMV
+404 TELKLV
-410 KNGKLLVYKDNP
+410 KTGKLLVYKDNP
-422 QTDSLMGEL
+422 KTDSLMGEL
-431 YSATRYLSR
+431 YSATRYLNR

-448 PYLHYP
+448 PYLKYP
-454 TEAEIQKEF
+454 TEAEIQKQTYIEKAS
-463 TSNNVVTA
+463 TS
-471 ELAPDTAATV
+471 P
-481 APVTVAQTKGTPH
+481 G
-494 VNESQALVES
+494 
-504 AKKDSTVPDTVSAQN
+504 ST
-519 MPVGEDINRERNLD
+519 NRNQIMDRYD
-533 KYERRQ
+533 RRQ
-539 AIRQILSNDLEKF
+539 DIRQILSDDLEKF

-558 NYRETATSTWF
+558 SDRETATSTWF
-569 EIESQVPQN
+569 EIESQIPQN
-578 QIPAGNWTHYY
+578 LIPAGNWTHYY
-589 PMNEIYINENGY
+589 PIEDIYMNEDY
-601 ETTISSHSDL
+601 ESTVSSRPDFI
-611 VKIKRSDEAASGA
+611 KIKRNKGA
-624 GVSNLILIVN
+624 TNGDVGSNVTLIVN

-644 AVTSAVVNR
+644 ALASDLKNR
-653 MRSGESN
+653 MRSAEFN
-660 PQKLPNN
+660 ILKVPNN

-673 KKNGKEGILLIQKIN
+673 KKNGQEGIFVVEKIN
-688 FEVAETTGVNPKNY
+688 YDVFETNGANPNNLQIDR
-702 KMYTI
+702 I

>member
-1 MKFPCHLS
+1 
-9 DLFGN
+9 
-14 DINCIMKKL
+14 MKKL

-28 LTQGIRLSVSR
+28 LTEGIRLSLAK
-39 YPIAIIFAAIAA
+39 YPISILFAAIAA
-51 VLLIFITQG
+51 MLLITITAADG
-60 KGENSEAYLPYIFG
+60 NDMEELIPYIIG
-74 CCLGISLFF
+74 CAMGISLFF
-83 SIHTT
+83 AIHTALENKT
-88 AEHKNWSGPIK
+88 WPGYVK
-99 GSMLLVGLGLIWLM
+99 GLVMVMGLGILWLI
-113 VNDINNQINSG
+113 VADIKNQMDSG
-124 TDESLAI
+124 SDQSQAI
-131 QIFGYA
+131 QIFGYG
-137 LLSHLLVAFLPFIGN
+137 LLTHLVVAFLPFIGN

-169 FTTVLYTGVLF
+169 FTTVLYTGVLY
-180 AGISGAILAVTELF
+180 AGISGAILAISELF
-194 DVDFGAKIYA
+194 DVNFGSNIYA
-204 YLWFIMAL
+204 NLWFIMAL

-218 FCAGVPTDIDELE
+218 FCAGVPTDINELE
-231 SSTDLPNGLR
+231 SSTDLPKGLR

-318 IPLLIL
+318 LPLLIL

-356 IYNVFFKGRNIVL
+356 LYNVFFKGRNIVL
-369 IPLTLFITAFLFL
+369 IPLTLFITAFLYL

-404 TELKMV
+404 TELKLV

-422 QTDSLMGEL
+422 KTDSLMGEL
-431 YSATRYLSR
+431 YSATRYLNR

-448 PYLHYP
+448 PYLKYP
-454 TEAEIQKEF
+454 TEAEIQKQTYIDKASTGVGNMRSRGF
-463 TSNNVVTA
+463 T
-471 ELAPDTAATV
+471 E
-481 APVTVAQTKGTPH
+481 
-494 VNESQALVES
+494 
-504 AKKDSTVPDTVSAQN
+504 
-519 MPVGEDINRERNLD
+519 
-533 KYERRQ
+533 KYDQRQ
-539 AIRQILSNDLEKF
+539 AIRQILSDDLEKF

-558 NYRETATSTWF
+558 NGRVTATSAWI
-569 EIESQVPQN
+569 EIESQTPQN
-578 QIPAGNWTHYY
+578 QIPVGNWTHYFR
-589 PMNEIYINENGY
+589 MEDLYINEYNY
-601 ETTISSHSDL
+601 ETTVSSHSDL
-611 VKIKRSDEAASGA
+611 IKIKRNEGATSG
-624 GVSNLILIVN
+624 GVGSNVTLIVN
-634 GEEIEIPIQN
+634 GVEIEIPIQN
-644 AVTSAVVNR
+644 ALGSDLKKG
-653 MRSGESN
+653 SGSEEFN
-660 PQKLPNN
+660 TRKVPND

-673 KKNGKEGILLIQKIN
+673 KKNGQEGILVIEKIN
-688 FEVAETTGVNPKNY
+688 YDGLEPSAANPNNY
-702 KMYTI
+702 QIDRI

>member
-1 MKFPCHLS
+1 
-9 DLFGN
+9 
-14 DINCIMKKL
+14 MKKL

-28 LTQGIRLSVSR
+28 LTQGIRLSLTK
-39 YPIAIIFAAIAA
+39 YPISILFAAIAA
-51 VLLIFITQG
+51 MLLIVITAAQG
-60 KGENSEAYLPYIFG
+60 NDMEDIFAYIIG
-74 CCLGISLFF
+74 CGMGISLFF
-83 SIHTT
+83 AIHTALENKT
-88 AEHKNWSGPIK
+88 WPGYVK
-99 GSMLLVGLGLIWLM
+99 GLVMVMGLGILWLI
-113 VNDINNQINSG
+113 VSDIKNQMDSG
-124 TDESLAI
+124 SDQSQAI
-131 QIFGYA
+131 QIFGYG
-137 LLSHLLVAFLPFIGN
+137 LLTHLVVAFLPFIGN

-180 AGISGAILAVTELF
+180 AGISGAILAITQLF
-194 DVDFGAKIYA
+194 DVDFGSKIYA

-218 FCAGVPTDIDELE
+218 FCAGVPTDINELE
-231 SSTDLPNGLR
+231 SSTDLPKGLR

-296 PYQHQKE
+296 PYQNQKE

-318 IPLLIL
+318 LPLLIL

-349 VWLTWIT
+349 FWLTWIT
-356 IYNVFFKGRNIVL
+356 LYNVFFKGRNIVL

-404 TELKMV
+404 TELKLV

-422 QTDSLMGEL
+422 KTDSLMGEL
-431 YSATRYLSR
+431 YSATRYLNR

-448 PYLHYP
+448 PYLKYP
-454 TEAEIQKEF
+454 TEAEIQKQTYIEKAS
-463 TSNNVVTA
+463 TS
-471 ELAPDTAATV
+471 P
-481 APVTVAQTKGTPH
+481 G
-494 VNESQALVES
+494 
-504 AKKDSTVPDTVSAQN
+504 ST
-519 MPVGEDINRERNLD
+519 NRNQIMD
-533 KYERRQ
+533 GYDRRQ
-539 AIRQILSNDLEKF
+539 DIRQILSDDLEKF

-558 NYRETATSTWF
+558 SDRETATSTWF
-569 EIESQVPQN
+569 EIESQIPQN
-578 QIPAGNWTHYY
+578 LIPAGNWTHYY
-589 PMNEIYINENGY
+589 PIEDIYMNEDY
-601 ETTISSHSDL
+601 ESTVSSRPDFI
-611 VKIKRSDEAASGA
+611 KIKRNKGA
-624 GVSNLILIVN
+624 TNGDVGSNVTLIVN

-644 AVTSAVVNR
+644 ALASDLKNR
-653 MRSGESN
+653 MRSAEFN
-660 PQKLPNN
+660 ILKVPNN
-667 KLRFPF
+667 KLLFPF
-673 KKNGKEGILLIQKIN
+673 KKNGQEGIFVVEKIN
-688 FEVAETTGVNPKNY
+688 YDVFETNGANPNNLKIDR
-702 KMYTI
+702 I

>member
-1 MKFPCHLS
+1 
-9 DLFGN
+9 
-14 DINCIMKKL
+14 MKKL

-28 LTQGIRLSVSR
+28 LTQGIRLSLTK
-39 YPIAIIFAAIAA
+39 YPISILFAAIAA
-51 VLLIFITQG
+51 MLLIVITAAQG
-60 KGENSEAYLPYIFG
+60 NDMEDIFAYIIG
-74 CCLGISLFF
+74 CGMGISLFF
-83 SIHTT
+83 AIHTALENKT
-88 AEHKNWSGPIK
+88 WPGYVK
-99 GSMLLVGLGLIWLM
+99 GLVMVMGLGILWLI
-113 VNDINNQINSG
+113 VSDIKNQMDSG
-124 TDESLAI
+124 SDQSQAI
-131 QIFGYA
+131 QIFGYG
-137 LLSHLLVAFLPFIGN
+137 LLTHLVVAFLPFIGN

-180 AGISGAILAVTELF
+180 AGISGAILAITQLF
-194 DVDFGAKIYA
+194 DVDFGSKIYA

-218 FCAGVPTDIDELE
+218 FCAGVPTDINELE
-231 SSTDLPNGLR
+231 SSTDLPKGLR

-296 PYQHQKE
+296 PYQNQKE

-318 IPLLIL
+318 LPLLIL

-349 VWLTWIT
+349 FWLTWIT
-356 IYNVFFKGRNIVL
+356 LYNVFFKGRNIVL

-404 TELKMV
+404 TELKLV

-422 QTDSLMGEL
+422 KTDSLMGEL
-431 YSATRYLSR
+431 YSATRYLNR

-448 PYLHYP
+448 PYLKYP
-454 TEAEIQKEF
+454 TEAEIQKQTYIEKAS
-463 TSNNVVTA
+463 TS
-471 ELAPDTAATV
+471 P
-481 APVTVAQTKGTPH
+481 G
-494 VNESQALVES
+494 
-504 AKKDSTVPDTVSAQN
+504 ST
-519 MPVGEDINRERNLD
+519 NRNQIMDRYD
-533 KYERRQ
+533 RRQ
-539 AIRQILSNDLEKF
+539 DIRQILSDDLEKF

-558 NYRETATSTWF
+558 SDRETATSTWF
-569 EIESQVPQN
+569 EIESQIPQN
-578 QIPAGNWTHYY
+578 LIPAGNWTHYY
-589 PMNEIYINENGY
+589 PIEDIYMNEDY
-601 ETTISSHSDL
+601 ESTVSSRPDFI
-611 VKIKRSDEAASGA
+611 KIKRNKGA
-624 GVSNLILIVN
+624 TNGDVGSNVTLIVN

-644 AVTSAVVNR
+644 ALASDLKNR
-653 MRSGESN
+653 MRSAEFN
-660 PQKLPNN
+660 ILKVPNN
-667 KLRFPF
+667 KLLFPF
-673 KKNGKEGILLIQKIN
+673 KKNGQEGIFVVEKIN
-688 FEVAETTGVNPKNY
+688 YDVFETNGANPNNLKIDR
-702 KMYTI
+702 I

>member
-1 MKFPCHLS
+1 
-9 DLFGN
+9 
-14 DINCIMKKL
+14 MKKL

-28 LTQGIRLSVSR
+28 LTEGIRLSLAK
-39 YPIAIIFAAIAA
+39 YPISILFAAIAA
-51 VLLIFITQG
+51 MLLITTFNAADQNDTEDLI
-60 KGENSEAYLPYIFG
+60 PYIIG
-74 CCLGISLFF
+74 CAMGISLFF
-83 SIHTT
+83 AIHTALENKT
-88 AEHKNWSGPIK
+88 WPGYVK
-99 GSMLLVGLGLIWLM
+99 GLGMVMGLGILWLI
-113 VNDINNQINSG
+113 VADIKNQMDSG
-124 TDESLAI
+124 SDQSQAI
-131 QIFGYA
+131 QIFGYG
-137 LLSHLLVAFLPFIGN
+137 LLTHLVVAFLPFIGN

-169 FTTVLYTGVLF
+169 FTTILYTGVLY
-180 AGISGAILAVTELF
+180 AGISGAILAISELF
-194 DVDFGAKIYA
+194 DVNFGSNIYA
-204 YLWFIMAL
+204 NLWFIMAL

-218 FCAGVPTDIDELE
+218 FCAGVPTDINELE
-231 SSTDLPNGLR
+231 SSTDLPKGLR

-318 IPLLIL
+318 LPLLIL

-356 IYNVFFKGRNIVL
+356 LYNVFFKGRNIVL

-404 TELKMV
+404 TELKLV

-422 QTDSLMGEL
+422 KTDSLMGEL
-431 YSATRYLSR
+431 YSATRYLNR

-448 PYLHYP
+448 PYLKYP
-454 TEAEIQKEF
+454 TEAEIQKQTYIDKASTGVGNMRRRGF
-463 TSNNVVTA
+463 T
-471 ELAPDTAATV
+471 E
-481 APVTVAQTKGTPH
+481 
-494 VNESQALVES
+494 
-504 AKKDSTVPDTVSAQN
+504 
-519 MPVGEDINRERNLD
+519 
-533 KYERRQ
+533 KYDQRQ
-539 AIRQILSNDLEKF
+539 AIRQILSDDLEKY

-558 NYRETATSTWF
+558 SDQAAATSTWF
-569 EIESQVPQN
+569 EIESQTPQN

-589 PMNEIYINENGY
+589 RMDELYINENNYG
-601 ETTISSHSDL
+601 TTISSHSDL
-611 VKIKRSDEAASGA
+611 IGIKRNEGATSGNL
-624 GVSNLILIVN
+624 GSNVTLNVN

-644 AVTSAVVNR
+644 ALGSDLKKG
-653 MRSGESN
+653 SGSEEFN
-660 PQKLPNN
+660 TRKVPND
-667 KLRFPF
+667 KMRFPF
-673 KKNGKEGILLIQKIN
+673 KKNGQEGILVIEKIN
-688 FEVAETTGVNPKNY
+688 YDGLEQSAANPNNY
-702 KMYTI
+702 QIHRI

>member
-1 MKFPCHLS
+1 
-9 DLFGN
+9 
-14 DINCIMKKL
+14 MKKL

-28 LTQGIRLSVSR
+28 LTQGIRLSLTK
-39 YPIAIIFAAIAA
+39 YPISILFAAIAA
-51 VLLIFITQG
+51 MLLITITAADG
-60 KGENSEAYLPYIFG
+60 NDMEELIPYIIG
-74 CCLGISLFF
+74 CAMGISLFF
-83 SIHTT
+83 AIHTALENKT
-88 AEHKNWSGPIK
+88 WPGYVK
-99 GSMLLVGLGLIWLM
+99 GLVMLMGLGVLWLI
-113 VNDINNQINSG
+113 VADIQNQMDSG
-124 TDESLAI
+124 SDQSQAI
-131 QIFGYA
+131 QIFGYG
-137 LLSHLLVAFLPFIGN
+137 LLTHLVVAFLPFIGN

-169 FTTVLYTGVLF
+169 FTTALYTGVLF
-180 AGISGAILAVTELF
+180 AGISGAILAITQLF
-194 DVDFGAKIYA
+194 DVDFGSKIYA

-218 FCAGVPTDIDELE
+218 FCAGVPTDINELE
-231 SSTDLPNGLR
+231 SSTDLPKGLR

-318 IPLLIL
+318 LPLLIL

-356 IYNVFFKGRNIVL
+356 LYNVFFKGRNIVL

-422 QTDSLMGEL
+422 KTDSLMGEL
-431 YSATRYLSR
+431 YSATRYLNR

-448 PYLHYP
+448 PYLKYP
-454 TEAEIQKEF
+454 TKAEIQKQTYIDKASTGVGNMRRRGF
-463 TSNNVVTA
+463 T
-471 ELAPDTAATV
+471 E
-481 APVTVAQTKGTPH
+481 
-494 VNESQALVES
+494 
-504 AKKDSTVPDTVSAQN
+504 
-519 MPVGEDINRERNLD
+519 
-533 KYERRQ
+533 KYDQRQ
-539 AIRQILSNDLEKF
+539 AIRQILSDDLEKF

-558 NYRETATSTWF
+558 SDRATATATWI
-569 EIESQVPQN
+569 EVESQTPQN

-589 PMNEIYINENGY
+589 RMEDIYINENNY
-601 ETTISSHSDL
+601 ETTVSSHSDL
-611 VKIKRSDEAASGA
+611 IKIKRNEGATSG
-624 GVSNLILIVN
+624 GLGSNVTLIVN
-634 GEEIEIPIQN
+634 GVEIEIPIQN
-644 AVTSAVVNR
+644 ALGSYLKNGMGSEEFNTR
-653 MRSGESN
+653 
-660 PQKLPNN
+660 KIPNN
-667 KLRFPF
+667 KWLFPF
-673 KKNGKEGILLIQKIN
+673 KKNGQEGIFVVEKIN
-688 FEVAETTGVNPKNY
+688 YDVFETNGANPNNLKIDR
-702 KMYTI
+702 I
-707 TGCIFMK
+707 TGCIFIK

>member
-1 MKFPCHLS
+1 
-9 DLFGN
+9 
-14 DINCIMKKL
+14 MKKL

-28 LTQGIRLSVSR
+28 LTQGIRLSLTK
-39 YPIAIIFAAIAA
+39 YPISILFAAIAA
-51 VLLIFITQG
+51 MLLINITAA
-60 KGENSEAYLPYIFG
+60 KVIDMEDLFAYIIG
-74 CCLGISLFF
+74 CVMGISLFF
-83 SIHTT
+83 AIHTALENKT
-88 AEHKNWSGPIK
+88 WPGYVK
-99 GSMLLVGLGLIWLM
+99 GLVMLLGLGVLWLI
-113 VNDINNQINSG
+113 VTDIKNQMDSG
-124 TDESLAI
+124 SDQSQAI
-131 QIFGYA
+131 QIFGYG
-137 LLSHLLVAFLPFIGN
+137 LLTHLVVAFLPFIGN

-180 AGISGAILAVTELF
+180 AGISGAILAITQLF
-194 DVDFGAKIYA
+194 DVDFGSKIYA
-204 YLWFIMAL
+204 YLWYIMAL

-218 FCAGVPTDIDELE
+218 FCAGVPTDINELE
-231 SSTDLPNGLR
+231 SSTDLPKGLR

-296 PYQHQKE
+296 PYQNQKE

-318 IPLLIL
+318 LPLLIL

-356 IYNVFFKGRNIVL
+356 LYNVFFKGRNIVL

-404 TELKMV
+404 TELKLV

-422 QTDSLMGEL
+422 KTDSLMGEL
-431 YSATRYLSR
+431 YSATRYLNR

-448 PYLHYP
+448 PYLKYP
-454 TEAEIQKEF
+454 TEAEIQKQTYIEKAS
-463 TSNNVVTA
+463 TSPGRTNRNRITERYV
-471 ELAPDTAATV
+471 
-481 APVTVAQTKGTPH
+481 QR
-494 VNESQALVES
+494 Q
-504 AKKDSTVPDTVSAQN
+504 
-519 MPVGEDINRERNLD
+519 DIRE
-533 KYERRQ
+533 
-539 AIRQILSNDLEKF
+539 ILSNDLEKF

-558 NYRETATSTWF
+558 SDRETATSTWF
-569 EIESQVPQN
+569 EIESQIPQN

-589 PMNEIYINENGY
+589 RMEDLYINENNY
-601 ETTISSHSDL
+601 ETTVSSHSDL
-611 VKIKRSDEAASGA
+611 IKIKRNEGATSG
-624 GVSNLILIVN
+624 GLGSNVTLLVN

-644 AVTSAVVNR
+644 ALGSDLKKGSDPEEFSTRKV
-653 MRSGESN
+653 
-660 PQKLPNN
+660 PNN

-673 KKNGKEGILLIQKIN
+673 KKNGQEGIFVVEKIN
-688 FEVAETTGVNPKNY
+688 YDVLETNGANPNNLKIDR
-702 KMYTI
+702 I

>member
-1 MKFPCHLS
+1 
-9 DLFGN
+9 
-14 DINCIMKKL
+14 MKKL

-28 LTQGIRLSVSR
+28 LTQGIRLSLTK
-39 YPIAIIFAAIAA
+39 YPISILFAALAA
-51 VLLIFITQG
+51 FLLIVVTAEDG
-60 KGENSEAYLPYIFG
+60 DGLEYLSPYIIG
-74 CCLGISLFF
+74 CSMGISLFF
-83 SIHTT
+83 AIHTAIENKT
-88 AEHKNWSGPIK
+88 WPGYVK
-99 GSMLLVGLGLIWLM
+99 GLVMLFGLGILWLI
-113 VNDINNQINSG
+113 VTDIKNQMDFA
-124 TDESLAI
+124 TDESQAI
-131 QIFGYA
+131 QIFGYG
-137 LLSHLLVAFLPFIGN
+137 LLTHLVVAFLPFIGN

-180 AGISGAILAVTELF
+180 AGLSGAILAITQLF
-194 DVDFGAKIYA
+194 DVDFGSKIYA
-204 YLWFIMAL
+204 YLWYIMAL

-218 FCAGVPTDIDELE
+218 FCAGVPTDINELE
-231 SSTDLPNGLR
+231 SSTDLPKGLR

-303 NSWVKWYT
+303 NGWVKWYT

-318 IPLLIL
+318 LPLLIL

-349 VWLTWIT
+349 VWLSWIT
-356 IYNVFFKGRNIVL
+356 LYNVFFKGRNIVL

-404 TELKMV
+404 TELNLV

-422 QTDSLMGEL
+422 TTDSLMGEL
-431 YSATRYLSR
+431 YSATRYLNR

-448 PYLHYP
+448 PYLKYP
-454 TEAEIQKEF
+454 TEAEIQKQTYIEKAS
-463 TSNNVVTA
+463 TS
-471 ELAPDTAATV
+471 P
-481 APVTVAQTKGTPH
+481 
-494 VNESQALVES
+494 S
-504 AKKDSTVPDTVSAQN
+504 ST
-519 MPVGEDINRERNLD
+519 NRNRIMD
-533 KYERRQ
+533 RYDRRQ
-539 AIRQILSNDLEKF
+539 AIRQILSDDLEKF

-558 NYRETATSTWF
+558 SDRETATSTWF
-569 EIESQVPQN
+569 EIESQIPQY

-589 PMNEIYINENGY
+589 RMEELNINENNY
-601 ETTISSHSDL
+601 ETTVSSHSDL
-611 VKIKRSDEAASGA
+611 IKIKRNEGATSG
-624 GVSNLILIVN
+624 GLGSNVTLLVN

-644 AVTSAVVNR
+644 ALGSDLKKGSDPEEFSTRKV
-653 MRSGESN
+653 
-660 PQKLPNN
+660 PNN

-673 KKNGKEGILLIQKIN
+673 KKNGQEGIFVVEKIN
-688 FEVAETTGVNPKNY
+688 YDVLETNGANPNNLKIDR
-702 KMYTI
+702 I